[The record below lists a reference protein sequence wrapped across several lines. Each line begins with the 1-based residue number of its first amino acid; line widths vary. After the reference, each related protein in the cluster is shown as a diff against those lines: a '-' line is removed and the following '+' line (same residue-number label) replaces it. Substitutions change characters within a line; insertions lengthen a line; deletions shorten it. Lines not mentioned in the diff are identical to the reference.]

1 LVNGVCPVNGKWTVE
16 EDAKL
21 TEAATAFGIDRY
33 SNHWVGVA
41 VLVPG
46 RTNVQCNKGWVET
59 LHPGINSG
67 KWMRE
72 EDAKLTGAVQV
83 KF

>member
-1 LVNGVCPVNGKWTVE
+1 MTAE

-21 TEAATAFGIDRY
+21 TEAATAFGIDWY